1 MEAIASYFKFAER
14 GTNLTTEIRAGAT
27 TFMVMA
33 YIIFLNPAI
42 LSAAGVDVVATAAAT
57 ALIAGIMTIAMGVVG
72 NFPIAIA
79 AGLGINAIVAF
90 GLVLGRG
97 LTFQGAMGV
106 IVLEGLLV
114 VILVLARVARGRD
127 AGDPQLAEAGH
138 RRRHRPVHPVHRL
151 RQCRSDRGRRRCA
164 AGPLH
169 LPDHGWSVRRAGRTD
184 HHDRPMGAEGA
195 RSLDPEHHHHH
206 GDCACSPGVTKIP
219 ESFTAAAAFSTI
231 GAVNLTEA
239 FDKLGLFVAILIIFS
254 IALIDFFDTM
264 GTVTAVGNQAGL
276 CDEEGRV
283 PNTGRILLVDS
294 IAAVAGGLGGTSSN
308 TSYIESSAGVG
319 EGGRTGFT
327 SVVTGVLF
335 LLSILLAPLA
345 LMIPGVA
352 TAPALIIVGY
362 LLFEQIGGIDVADP
376 EEGIPA
382 LLAMILMPLTYDIAV
397 GIGAGF
403 IAWTLIKVVR
413 GSWAT
418 SIRSCGR
425 SRLRSWSS
433 SCKAGSNRSWADPSH
448 PLARMRRPGQLAG
461 APGVFAPV
469 GWIPAFA
476 GRRSNGRRPSLETP
490 PASRSA
496 TRPRGRPG
504 RAAPSERSRWCR
516 TRAGAEQMAS
526 APRPPDRL
534 ARIRR

>member
-57 ALIAGIMTIAMGVVG
+57 ALIAGIMTIVMGVVG

-114 VILVLARVARGRD
+114 VILVLAGLREAVMLAIPSSLKRAIAVGIGLFILFIGFVN
-127 AGDPQLAEAGH
+127 AGLIAGGEGAP
-138 RRRHRPVHPVHRL
+138 PVHFIFPTT
-151 RQCRSDRGRRRCA
+151 
-164 AGPLH
+164 AGPFVALAG
-169 LPDHGWSVRRAGRTD
+169 LIITIGLWVRKV
-184 HHDRPMGAEGA
+184 PGALILSIIITTVIA
-195 RSLDPEHHHHH
+195 LL
-206 GDCACSPGVTKIP
+206 AGVTKIP
-219 ESFTAAAAFSTI
+219 ESFTATAAFSTI

-276 CDEEGRV
+276 TDDQGRV

-335 LLSILLAPLA
+335 LVSILLAPLA

-413 GSWAT
+413 GKLGD
-418 SIRSCGR
+418 I
-425 SRLRSWSS
+425 
-433 SCKAGSNRSWADPSH
+433 H
-448 PLARMRRPGQLAG
+448 PLMWAVSVAFL
-461 APGVFAPV
+461 VFFLQS
-469 GWIPAFA
+469 WIEPLLQ
-476 GRRSNGRRPSLETP
+476 G
-490 PASRSA
+490 
-496 TRPRGRPG
+496 
-504 RAAPSERSRWCR
+504 
-516 TRAGAEQMAS
+516 
-526 APRPPDRL
+526 
-534 ARIRR
+534 

>member
-1 MEAIASYFKFAER
+1 MDGIASYFKFAER

-42 LSAAGVDVVATAAAT
+42 LSAAGVDPVATAAAT

-79 AGLGINAIVAF
+79 AGLGINALVAF

-106 IVLEGLLV
+106 IVLEGLIVTVLV
-114 VILVLARVARGRD
+114 VVGLREAVMNAIPGSLKRAIAVGIGLFILFIGFVN
-127 AGDPQLAEAGH
+127 AGLIAG
-138 RRRHRPVHPVHRL
+138 
-151 RQCRSDRGRRRCA
+151 G
-164 AGPLH
+164 
-169 LPDHGWSVRRAGRTD
+169 
-184 HHDRPMGAEGA
+184 EGA
-195 RSLDPEHHHHH
+195 PPVRFIFPN
-206 GDCACSPGVTKIP
+206 SPSAFVALVGLLITIGLWVRKVPGALILSIIITTVIALIAGVAKIP
-219 ESFTAAAAFSTI
+219 NSFTSTATFSTI
-231 GAVNLTEA
+231 GAVSLTEV
-239 FDKLGLFVAILIIFS
+239 FDKLGFFVALLIIFS

-264 GTVTAVGNQAGL
+264 GTLTAVGNQAGL
-276 CDEEGRV
+276 TDEKGEV
-283 PNTGRILLVDS
+283 PNTGRILLVDA
-294 IAAVAGGLGGTSSN
+294 IGAVAGGLGGTSSN

-335 LLSILLAPLA
+335 LVSILLAPLA

-362 LLFEQIGGIDVADP
+362 LLFEQIGGIDVSDP

-403 IAWTLIKVVR
+403 IVWTVIKVVR
-413 GSWAT
+413 GKFGE
-418 SIRSCGR
+418 I
-425 SRLRSWSS
+425 
-433 SCKAGSNRSWADPSH
+433 H
-448 PLARMRRPGQLAG
+448 PLMWAVSIAFLIFFLQS
-461 APGVFAPV
+461 
-469 GWIPAFA
+469 WIEPLIK
-476 GRRSNGRRPSLETP
+476 G
-490 PASRSA
+490 
-496 TRPRGRPG
+496 
-504 RAAPSERSRWCR
+504 
-516 TRAGAEQMAS
+516 
-526 APRPPDRL
+526 
-534 ARIRR
+534 